1 MSGGV
6 NFGEGDRRRR
16 RFKLGDCTGDTVS
29 LLFDVEGSLLLL
41 LTLEEVLFVEGSL
54 LLLLTLEEV
63 FFVEVVVLD
72 DDRP

>member
-6 NFGEGDRRRR
+6 SFGEGDRRRR
-16 RFKLGDCTGDTVS
+16 RFNLGDCTGDTVP
-29 LLFDVEGSLLLL
+29 LLFVV
-41 LTLEEVLFVEGSL
+41 TVEGSL

-72 DDRP
+72 DKP